1 MSKAQTPSPHASKK
15 HDKRCDS
22 CQSYVSELDPHPV
35 CLKCVPRECNKEL
48 PCSHC
53 APLSLDAWKRWERQ
67 QASRKSSS
75 TTKGSKGDSAK
86 GGSKSGK
93 AAAPSG
99 HCPVTPSTSKAES
112 PGKSRL
118 AALESGFSSFRTEIA
133 SMFASLQGRLT
144 ASHPPG
150 LATEE
155 ARHRDGGARGVETCA
170 DDPLASQQPCLGL
183 LGPEA
188 LPLVGR
194 TPGCDLSDPS
204 HVMEPRG
211 TTNHMAMAMDRGE
224 ILKVHGLQFGFGQT
238 GVNQTTQRG
247 RAALTSGDGF
257 EGRGEVSLG
266 TGSSAFTGHQ
276 SQPEDAAR
284 QPVLVLDSA
293 PSGVSASS
301 GVSAL
306 PGVSALSGVSA
317 LPGAPGLQ
325 GLSALSGVPALS
337 GQSALSVVAHGD
349 TPMEVD
355 MGSAPAGLFSS
366 PAMPDSR
373 SLPLSGISLLPGAQ
387 TSFSGVRPPPGFT
400 GTPMGSGEFSGSG
413 QTPAVRQ
420 APPLH
425 FGGTR
430 PLPNRTTATITSC
443 TAPAV
448 TMASYGG
455 VSTSTSLGRPTP
467 SLGIAQNNQVSGPSG
482 QPQQQW
488 SGSIPQGVQLPYTQG
503 TNEIPMEQALNRV
516 FPRGIPAAMEQYL
529 APNTEPD
536 FGSFRR
542 QSGQSS
548 LDSVISLPEL
558 RYDVMARYPGYQ
570 VELSDPAPTKP
581 TSLGLANFQQAKPV
595 KDANLPLSPSI
606 EAWLTCQAQAIE
618 GKDRLGKATKVPLG
632 PKAYPKLPSLKAERF
647 EPSNA
652 PSLLRVGQLPPEW
665 HRLVADQGRISP
677 ETVSFNRTEFSELQ
691 SSVSKMLAIL
701 SDLDWWVAGVSNLA
715 KDMQTH
721 LPQDE
726 NLQLAGIYSQ
736 RYLLESCRSLEELE
750 IQVTSLFTQFKLRE
764 RDGYLSRLNP
774 HVPLVT
780 RRELRVSPLV
790 GEYLF
795 DEVLVSQAGDRLQ
808 GDVSLK
814 SNTIMLDTLAKRSQ
828 APKARTFPP
837 PKRPAPASTPLVSV
851 KKPKQNPQ
859 PAGRGRGKQGKGQ
872 FFSGQSAHRGKGRGA
887 KGSGRS

>member
-1 MSKAQTPSPHASKK
+1 MGTPAGFSKVLFNHEGVQ
-15 HDKRCDS
+15 RGFG
-22 CQSYVSELDPHPV
+22 Q
-35 CLKCVPRECNKEL
+35 
-48 PCSHC
+48 
-53 APLSLDAWKRWERQ
+53 
-67 QASRKSSS
+67 
-75 TTKGSKGDSAK
+75 G

-317 LPGAPGLQ
+317 LPGAPGL
-325 GLSALSGVPALS
+325 SALSGVPALS

-349 TPMEVD
+349 TPMEVE

-430 PLPNRTTATITSC
+430 PLPNRTTATITSF

-548 LDSVISLPEL
+548 LDSVISLTEL

-677 ETVSFNRTEFSELQ
+677 ETISFNRTEFSELQ

-795 DEVLVSQAGDRLQ
+795 DEALVSQAGDRLQ